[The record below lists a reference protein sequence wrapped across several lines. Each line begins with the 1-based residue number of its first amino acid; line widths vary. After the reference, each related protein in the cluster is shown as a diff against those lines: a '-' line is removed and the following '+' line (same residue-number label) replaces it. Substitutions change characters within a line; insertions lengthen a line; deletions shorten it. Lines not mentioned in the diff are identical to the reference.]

1 MFKNPVLTRRLLVY
15 ICGLFLLSVG
25 IVLSIQAGFGA
36 SPLSALPYSLVMLT
50 HLSMGVMVVASNFLF
65 IALQFVF
72 GKRLNRKE
80 CFVQLSTSLLFWA
93 FIDAELYM
101 MHEFFPHHLDL
112 FIRALYLVSSLI
124 IIGFALLLYL
134 PPKFS
139 PLSYDAL
146 TEAVACF
153 FGWSFG
159 KAKVVVDVTFVST
172 AVAIGLIFF
181 HNAGSIGIGTLL
193 AATTVGRIAGV
204 LMKYF
209 QEPLQRWIFKE

>member
-1 MFKNPVLTRRLLVY
+1 MFKNPVLRRRVVVY

-25 IVLSIQAGFGA
+25 IVLSITAGFGA
-36 SPLSALPYSLVMLT
+36 SPLSALPYSFVMIT
-50 HLSMGVMVVASNFLF
+50 PWSMGVMVVASNLLF

-80 CFVQLSTSLLFWA
+80 CFVQLSTSLLFWG

-101 MHEFFPHHLDL
+101 VHEYFPHDVD
-112 FIRALYLVSSLI
+112 FFMRALYLVSSLV

-153 FGWSFG
+153 FGWTFG
-159 KAKVVVDVTFVST
+159 KAKVVVDITFVST
-172 AVAIGLIFF
+172 AVFIGLIFF
-181 HNAGSIGIGTLL
+181 HNAGSVGFGTLI

-209 QEPLQRWIFKE
+209 QAPLQRWIFKE